1 MAVQIGERLRA
12 FLNEKMP
19 VVLSTTRRDGSVQSV
34 PVWYEYADGSI
45 LVNGGPTRDWL
56 RHMQRDGRVTLLF
69 VDPNNMFRWAQV
81 QGRLADVRED
91 PGGDHINH
99 LSHRYLD
106 RDYPGPR
113 TDRVKIQIEPT
124 RVTGGDG
131 ASNHRQL
138 WDVE

>member
-1 MAVQIGERLRA
+1 MAVQIGERLRN

-34 PVWYEYADGSI
+34 PVWYEYVDGAI

-69 VDPNNMFRWAQV
+69 VDPNNMFHWAQV
-81 QGRLADVRED
+81 QGRLVDVSED

-113 TDRVKIQIEPT
+113 TDRVKVQIEPT

-131 ASNHRQL
+131 AQNNRQT